1 MCPFCWYLLCAV
13 RQIVEE
19 AGGAVT
25 RMDGEAFSVFDRSV
39 IVSNG
44 HLHSQVRCHSQE
56 GVQEGGGGVGC
67 EGQPRALDPFACQ
80 LLLQWQ
86 CGDVSVNVTATV
98 MCVSFW
104 RRLPPPR

>member
-56 GVQEGGGGVGC
+56 GVQEGGGGLVV
-67 EGQPRALDPFACQ
+67 RANHV
-80 LLLQWQ
+80 LLTLLPAS
-86 CGDVSVNVTATV
+86 CCYSGSVET
-98 MCVSFW
+98 SQ
-104 RRLPPPR
+104 